1 MAQILSD
8 KQIKEVIGEV
18 IVDGNENL
26 LNPNSIELRLGKYIY
41 FHSSDEER
49 ILDEGNFVQI
59 MPGETMT
66 FSSYET
72 IDFRK
77 ETVNNFFKN
86 SSLMA
91 FITPT
96 TTMMREG
103 ISQVS
108 TKIDPGFH
116 GVLNWSLRN
125 GSSKDLILGYK
136 ESVFKLTI
144 FRLSGEENPEKL
156 YGEREQDSYQNT
168 DRIRHST
175 RKIPA
180 TITKE
185 KLVRSNFH
193 KIDPK
198 KQLREAGH
206 PFNYIGTE
214 LTQLHG
220 KFETV
225 SKDVILIHDKIKETE
240 KNILEKSEDFFNQQ
254 FLKVGGVVGGG
265 LLSMYGGIKIIQNTV
280 DSKTIGTI
288 TLIVGVIVIVIVLL
302 LELKNRKQP

>member
-1 MAQILSD
+1 MAEILSD
-8 KQIKEVIGEV
+8 KQLKKIIGEV
-18 IVDGNENL
+18 IVDGDDKL

-41 FHSSDEER
+41 FHSTDEEK
-49 ILDEGNFVQI
+49 ILNEGDFVQI
-59 MPGETMT
+59 MPGETLS
-66 FSSYET
+66 FSSFET
-72 IDFRK
+72 IDFSK
-77 ETVNNFFKN
+77 NTVWNFFKD

-125 GSSKDLILGYK
+125 GSSKDLIIGYR
-136 ESVFKLTI
+136 EPVFKLTI
-144 FRLSGEENPEKL
+144 FKLMGEENPEKL

-168 DRIRHST
+168 EKIRHSD

-180 TITKE
+180 RIPKD
-185 KLVRSNFH
+185 KLIKSSFY

-198 KQLREAGH
+198 KQLTEAGH

-225 SKDVILIHDKIKETE
+225 SKDVLLIQDRIKETE
-240 KNILEKSEDFFNQQ
+240 KNIVDKFETFFTKQ
-254 FLKVGGVVGGG
+254 FIKVGSVVGGG
-265 LLSMYGGIKIIQNTV
+265 LLSIYGVIKILQNTM
-280 DSKTIGTI
+280 DSKTIGAI
-288 TLIVGVIVIVIVLL
+288 TLIVGAIIIVIVLL
-302 LELKNRKQP
+302 LTLKSRK